1 MFQNV
6 PEDSRR
12 VSNVSEYLKRLSAI
26 CCLAVLFLIIVKC
39 LLICVAVGRVTK
51 QRVQT
56 IGVIEL
62 LLLLVQR
69 Q

>member
-1 MFQNV
+1 MFQNI
-6 PEDSRR
+6 
-12 VSNVSEYLKRLSAI
+12 LKG
-26 CCLAVLFLIIVKC
+26 CLQLLFLIIVKR
-39 LLICVAVGRVTK
+39 LLICVAVGTVTK